1 MFEITH
7 EDATVIDRDFAGPIA
22 WRGATL
28 GAEDGVVHLDQSCL
42 DELDAV
48 VAEVR
53 ANPLPTLMMTPD
65 LFDMPACSAT
75 MATVNREIRQGLGF
89 VIVDRLP
96 MDRFTRDEAVMLY
109 WLLSS
114 MISRPV
120 AQSWDGKMIYD
131 VRDKGKPPGNG
142 VRPDVTNVRQNFHTD
157 NSYNL
162 CAPHFLGLFCLQTA
176 KSGGISR
183 LISFAAAHNEMRKRH
198 PDLLWRLYEPFYFDR
213 QREHA
218 PDDVMT
224 TYHPMFENHDGE
236 LVARLSYRQVVYG
249 YELEGKELD
258 PEGKAA
264 LDTFEAI
271 LNEPTMWKDFYFE
284 PGQIQLLDNRRCGHC
299 RTGFEDYP
307 EPERQRHL
315 VRLWMRDSGRTFYHG

>member
-1 MFEITH
+1 MTETNFD
-7 EDATVIDRDFAGPIA
+7 DAAVINHDFTGSIA
-22 WRGATL
+22 WRGDAL
-28 GAEDGVVHLDQSCL
+28 GAEEGVVRPDQACL
-42 DELDAV
+42 AELDAV
-48 VAEVR
+48 VKEIR

-65 LFDMPACSAT
+65 LFDLPACRAM
-75 MATVNREIRQGLGF
+75 MAAANKEIREGLGF
-89 VIVDRLP
+89 VIIDRLP
-96 MDRFTRDEAVMLY
+96 IDDYTRDEAVALY

-114 MISRPV
+114 MIARPV

-162 CAPHFLGLFCLQTA
+162 CAPHFLGLLCLQTA

-183 LISFAAAHNEMRKRH
+183 LISFAAAHNEMRRRH
-198 PDLLWRLYEPFYFDR
+198 PDLLRRLYKPFYFDR

-236 LVARLSYRQVVYG
+236 LVARLSHRQVVYG

-258 PEGKAA
+258 SEGKAA
-264 LDTFEAI
+264 LDAFETI
-271 LNEPTMWKDFYFE
+271 LNEASMWKDFFFE
-284 PGQIQLLDNRRCGHC
+284 SGQIQLLDNRRCGHC

-307 EPERQRHL
+307 EPERRRHL
-315 VRLWMRDSGRTFYHG
+315 VRLWLRDSGRTFYHG

>member
-1 MFEITH
+1 MSVSEL
-7 EDATVIDRDFAGPIA
+7 EETVAPLGDFSGRGA
-22 WRGATL
+22 WRGETL
-28 GAEDGVVHLDQSCL
+28 GAGEGILTLDRDCL
-42 DELDAV
+42 VELENV

-53 ANPLPTLMMTPD
+53 ANPLPTLMMTPE
-65 LFDMPACSAT
+65 LFTLPVCRAL
-75 MATVNREIRQGLGF
+75 MAKANAEIRDGLGF
-89 VIVDRLP
+89 VIIDRLP
-96 MDRFTRDEAVMLY
+96 MENYSRDEAVMLY

-114 MISRPV
+114 MIARPV

-142 VRPDVTNVRQNFHTD
+142 VRPDVTNARQNFHTD

-162 CAPHFLGLFCLQTA
+162 CAPHYLGLLCLQTA

-183 LISFAAAHNEMRKRH
+183 LISFRAAHNEMRRRH
-198 PDLLWRLYEPFYFDR
+198 PDLLPRLYQPFYFDR

-218 PDDVMT
+218 PGDDMT
-224 TYHPMFENHDGE
+224 TRHAMFENHDGE
-236 LVARLSYRQVVYG
+236 LVARLSLRQVIYG
-249 YELEGKELD
+249 YELAGETLD

-264 LDTFEAI
+264 LEALEAI
-271 LNEPTMWKDFYFE
+271 LEEPAMWKDFFFE

-307 EPERQRHL
+307 EPERRRHL
-315 VRLWMRDSGRTFYHG
+315 VRLWFRDSGRVFYHG

>member
-1 MFEITH
+1 MSDLLLD
-7 EDATVIDRDFAGPIA
+7 DAVVIDRDFTTRIA
-22 WRGATL
+22 WRGEAL
-28 GAEDGVVHLDQSCL
+28 GAEEGIVRPDRACL
-42 DELDAV
+42 DEFEAIV
-48 VAEVR
+48 REVR
-53 ANPLPTLMMTPD
+53 ANPLPTLILTPD
-65 LFDMPACSAT
+65 LFDMPACRA
-75 MATVNREIRQGLGF
+75 MMDRVNGELRDGLGF
-89 VIVDRLP
+89 VIIDRLP
-96 MDRFTRDEAVMLY
+96 MEEYTRDEAVMLY
-109 WLLSS
+109 WLLAS
-114 MISRPV
+114 MVARPV

-131 VRDKGKPPGNG
+131 VYDKGKPPGNG

-162 CAPHFLGLFCLQTA
+162 CAPHFLGLLCLQTA

-198 PDLLWRLYEPFYFDR
+198 PELLRRLYQPFYFDR

-249 YELEGKELD
+249 YKLVGKELD

-264 LDTFEAI
+264 LDAFEAI
-271 LNEPTMWKDFYFE
+271 LNEPSMWKDFFFE

-307 EPERQRHL
+307 EPERRRRL
-315 VRLWMRDSGRTFYHG
+315 VRLWLRDSGRTFYHG

>member
-1 MFEITH
+1 MAMTEI
-7 EDATVIDRDFAGPIA
+7 EESVVPVGEFAGRGA
-22 WRGATL
+22 WRGETL
-28 GAEDGVVHLDQSCL
+28 DVEEGILRLDKACL
-42 DELDAV
+42 HEIDAV
-48 VAEVR
+48 VADVR

-65 LFDMPACSAT
+65 LFDLPACRAL
-75 MATVNREIRQGLGF
+75 MAAANTEIREGLGF
-89 VIVDRLP
+89 VIIDRLP
-96 MDRFTRDEAVMLY
+96 MERYSRDEAVMLY

-114 MISRPV
+114 MIARPV

-142 VRPDVTNVRQNFHTD
+142 VRPDVTNVSQNFHTD

-162 CAPHFLGLFCLQTA
+162 CAPHYLGLLCLQTA

-183 LISFAAAHNEMRKRH
+183 LISFRAAHNEMLRRH
-198 PDLLWRLYEPFYFDR
+198 PDLLRRLYQPFYFDR

-224 TYHPMFENHDGE
+224 TRHAMFENHDGE
-236 LVARLSYRQVVYG
+236 LVARLSHRQVIYG
-249 YELEGKELD
+249 YELAGETLD

-264 LDTFEAI
+264 LEALEAI
-271 LNEPTMWKDFYFE
+271 LEEPAMWMDFFFE
-284 PGQIQLLDNRRCGHC
+284 PGQIQLLDNRLCGHC

-307 EPERQRHL
+307 EPERRRHL
-315 VRLWMRDSGRTFYHG
+315 VRLWLRDSGRPFYQG

>member
-1 MFEITH
+1 MTETTF
-7 EDATVIDRDFAGPIA
+7 EDAAVIDRDFTDPIA
-22 WRGATL
+22 WHGDAL
-28 GAEDGVVHLDQSCL
+28 GVEEGIVRPDQDCL
-42 DELDAV
+42 AELDAV
-48 VAEVR
+48 VAEMR

-65 LFDMPACSAT
+65 LFEMPACREL
-75 MATVNREIRQGLGF
+75 MAAASREIREGLGF

-96 MDRFTRDEAVMLY
+96 LENYSRDEAVALY

-114 MISRPV
+114 MIARPV

-131 VRDKGKPPGNG
+131 VRDKGKPVGNG
-142 VRPDVTNVRQNFHTD
+142 VRPDVTNAHQNFHTD

-162 CAPHFLGLFCLQTA
+162 CVPHYLGLLCLQTA

-183 LISFAAAHNEMRKRH
+183 LISFAAAHNEMRRRY
-198 PDLLWRLYEPFYFDR
+198 PDLLRRLYQPFYFDR

-224 TYHPMFENHDGE
+224 TFHPMFENHGGE
-236 LVARLSYRQVVYG
+236 LVARLSRRQVIYG

-258 PEGKAA
+258 AEGEAA
-264 LDTFEAI
+264 LDAFEAI
-271 LNEPTMWKDFYFE
+271 LNEPAMWKDFFFE

-307 EPERQRHL
+307 EPERRRHL
-315 VRLWMRDSGRTFYHG
+315 IRLWLRDSGRVFYHG

>member
-1 MFEITH
+1 MSEITH
-7 EDATVIDRDFAGPIA
+7 QDTTVIDRDFAGPIA

-28 GAEDGVVHLDQSCL
+28 GAEDGVVRLDQSCL

-96 MDRFTRDEAVMLY
+96 MDRYSRDEAVMLY

-114 MISRPV
+114 IISRPV

-162 CAPHFLGLFCLQTA
+162 CAPHFLGLLCLQTA

-198 PDLLWRLYEPFYFDR
+198 PDLLRRLYEPFYFDR

-264 LDTFEAI
+264 LDAFEAI
-271 LNEPTMWKDFYFE
+271 LNEPAMWKDFYFE
-284 PGQIQLLDNRRCGHC
+284 PGQI
-299 RTGFEDYP
+299 
-307 EPERQRHL
+307 
-315 VRLWMRDSGRTFYHG
+315 